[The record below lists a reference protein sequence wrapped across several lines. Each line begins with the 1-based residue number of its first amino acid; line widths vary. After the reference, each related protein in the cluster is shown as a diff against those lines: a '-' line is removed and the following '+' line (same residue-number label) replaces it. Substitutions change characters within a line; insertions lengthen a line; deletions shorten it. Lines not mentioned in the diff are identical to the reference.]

1 MSAVIHPSS
10 EALQADPA
18 PEAPPWWAVWP
29 LSRVAVVLAALVLV
43 ALWAAVG
50 WVLADQREEVMR
62 AETRRNTNLAQVLQ
76 EQTERVIA
84 TVDQAML
91 RLAAAA
97 ASGPVADMDLVRI
110 AGETGLAPRILVQL
124 SLVDKDGLFQGS
136 NIDPGAHKAG
146 AVDLSQREHV
156 KVHLSPTQAADAAR
170 RLPADGL
177 FIGRPVLGK
186 VSKRWTLQFSRRI
199 TGADGRTQ
207 GVVVASLDPG
217 YFEEVYSRVALGG
230 DGGVTLVGE
239 DMEVRAR
246 VMGGRATGMGT
257 ALSASSPFAAGPRAA
272 QGEYEAPSSIDGVQR
287 RFAYRKIGHYPLY
300 VTVATGA
307 QEALTG
313 WRANRATLLALAA
326 LSSLVVVGGTAG
338 FVTGLRRLE
347 RSNQALQQSE
357 ASARAANQAKTE
369 FLAAM
374 SHELR
379 TPLTSIRGFAELL
392 EHRLPQPNFKEQAR
406 LIRKGAEHLGT
417 LLTEILDLSKMEAGA
432 MPLEHA
438 EVDLHQLLRGTV
450 DYYALSAAE
459 KGLAL
464 HLNLDDEVPAQ
475 MSCDG
480 LRVKQIL
487 SNLLSNAVKF
497 TDAGRVSVD
506 VECLGG
512 ELLCHVTDTG
522 PGIAPDLHDKVF
534 ERFSQG
540 HARVSYQHGGTGL
553 GLALA
558 RALAQRMGGRLTL
571 RSQAGAGS
579 CFTLALPLAAA
590 PVAA

>member
-1 MSAVIHPSS
+1 M
-10 EALQADPA
+10 
-18 PEAPPWWAVWP
+18 
-29 LSRVAVVLAALVLV
+29 
-43 ALWAAVG
+43 
-50 WVLADQREEVMR
+50 
-62 AETRRNTNLAQVLQ
+62 
-76 EQTERVIA
+76 
-84 TVDQAML
+84 
-91 RLAAAA
+91 
-97 ASGPVADMDLVRI
+97 
-110 AGETGLAPRILVQL
+110 
-124 SLVDKDGLFQGS
+124 
-136 NIDPGAHKAG
+136 
-146 AVDLSQREHV
+146 DLSQREHV
-156 KVHLSPTQAADAAR
+156 KVHLSPALAAEAAR

-186 VSKRWTLQFSRRI
+186 VSKRWTIQFSRRV
-199 TGADGRTQ
+199 TGADGHTL

-217 YFEEVYSRVALGG
+217 YFEDVYGRVALGG
-230 DGGVTLVGE
+230 EGGVTLVGE

-257 ALSASSPFAAGPRAA
+257 ALSPSSPFAAGPRAA
-272 QGEYEAPSSIDGVQR
+272 QGDYEAPSSIDGVQR
-287 RFAYRKIGHYPLY
+287 RFAYRKIGQYPLY
-300 VTVATGA
+300 VLVATGA

-313 WRANRATLLALAA
+313 WRATRTTLLALAL
-326 LSSLVVVGGTAG
+326 LSSLVVVVATVG

-347 RSNQALQQSE
+347 RSNQALQESE
-357 ASARAANQAKTE
+357 AAARAANQAKTE

-392 EHRLPQPNFKEQAR
+392 EHRLPQPSFKEQAR

-432 MPLEHA
+432 MQLERA

-459 KGLAL
+459 KGLAMN
-464 HLNLDDEVPAQ
+464 LNLSDEVPAL
-475 MSCDG
+475 MRCDG
-480 LRVKQIL
+480 LRMKQIL

-506 VECLGG
+506 VECQGG
-512 ELLCHVTDTG
+512 ELLCHITDTG
-522 PGIAPDLHDKVF
+522 PGIAPELHDKVF

-553 GLALA
+553 GLALS
-558 RALAQRMGGRLTL
+558 RALAQLMGGRLTL

-579 CFTLALPLAAA
+579 CFTLALPLEALPAAA
-590 PVAA
+590 